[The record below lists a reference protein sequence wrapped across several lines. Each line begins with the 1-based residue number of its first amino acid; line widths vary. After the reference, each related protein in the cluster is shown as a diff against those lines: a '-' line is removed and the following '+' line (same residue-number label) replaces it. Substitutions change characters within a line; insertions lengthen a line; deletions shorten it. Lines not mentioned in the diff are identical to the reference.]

1 MSGTMGIDFRYFRHR
16 FINDITNIR
25 ELTRNSSRETFA
37 VVHQPLSQLVSP
49 DIWWPYQN
57 YRSFVI
63 RSRIVQRDF
72 LVSKYL
78 LAVVIYR
85 NVNV

>member
-1 MSGTMGIDFRYFRHR
+1 MSGRMGIDFRYFRHR

-37 VVHQPLSQLVSP
+37 VVHQPLSQLVPP

-78 LAVVIYR
+78 LAVVIYIEM
-85 NVNV
+85 